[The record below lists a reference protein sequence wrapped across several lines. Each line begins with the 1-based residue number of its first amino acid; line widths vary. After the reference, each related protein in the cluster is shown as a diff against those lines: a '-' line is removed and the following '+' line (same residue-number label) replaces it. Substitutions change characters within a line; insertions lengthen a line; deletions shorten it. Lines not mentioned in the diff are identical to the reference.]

1 MRSELTEEEKD
12 LIVLNN
18 FSSNPPTS
26 NTQLLIDSDTEVI
39 ETIDRV
45 TLTGEISRLHVVVC
59 DMSDLYEDM
68 HYVNTHKLKVLQD
81 VDIKVSM
88 WMSYSWDIELRMN
101 SLTGLCYMNE
111 WMNDF

>member
-88 WMSYSWDIELRMN
+88 
-101 SLTGLCYMNE
+101 
-111 WMNDF
+111 

>member
-1 MRSELTEEEKD
+1 MIDWLIDWFQTHCLDNSVRSELTEEEKD

-18 FSSNPPTS
+18 FSSNHLKPDPS
-26 NTQLLIDSDTEVI
+26 LLIDSEEEVI

-81 VDIKVSM
+81 IDIKV
-88 WMSYSWDIELRMN
+88 
-101 SLTGLCYMNE
+101 YMI
-111 WMNDF
+111 W